1 MNPGRF
7 ADQPLHPRRRF
18 PVGAAR
24 AVLWLLLAAALAGNV
39 VATAIGA
46 NVVFHLASIAV
57 SGACIVALTAAH
69 RSPTRFHRRR

>member
-1 MNPGRF
+1 
-7 ADQPLHPRRRF
+7 
-18 PVGAAR
+18 
-24 AVLWLLLAAALAGNV
+24 LAAALAGNV